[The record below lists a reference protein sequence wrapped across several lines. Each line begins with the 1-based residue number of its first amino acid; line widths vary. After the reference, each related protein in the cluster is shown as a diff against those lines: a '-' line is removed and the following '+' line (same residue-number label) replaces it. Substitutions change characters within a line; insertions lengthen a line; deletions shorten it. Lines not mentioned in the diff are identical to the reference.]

1 MSAEIQILK
10 QRPAKGEI
18 TIEEY
23 NLLKQILSDTPESSE
38 TEPATLES
46 VEKTQQ
52 LASIDS
58 SLSLE
63 VGDNFRVD
71 SCYIFYDGKKYPLN
85 DIKLLYFHLR
95 SETTDRI
102 FFRIKEKTT
111 SLEIILDDGF
121 TINLYNNKKFANFS
135 DGEIAPQIINVYYA
149 LAKKTWDV
157 RLDKTLSELDTI
169 GKRKIGYF
177 TKKDTFRIYETGDVY
192 ITIDGELLKDD
203 GQRVNLRNAYQN
215 GIVHFG
221 TDKRPKWINWDIL
234 EWEHNPNGV
243 LVALDREK
251 SSPKFVFEL
260 SPYNRDI
267 SMALIKFF
275 SKNNE

>member
-10 QRPAKGEI
+10 QRPVKGEI

-23 NLLKQILSDTPESSE
+23 NVLKQILSDTPESSE
-38 TEPATLES
+38 KESATLES
-46 VEKTQQ
+46 QKNQQ
-52 LASIDS
+52 LPSIDS

-63 VGDNFRVD
+63 VGDNFRID
-71 SCYIFYDGKKYPLN
+71 SYYIFYDGKKYPLN

-149 LAKKTWDV
+149 LAKKTWDI
-157 RLDKTLSELDTI
+157 RLDKALSELDTI

-203 GQRVNLRNAYQN
+203 GQRVKLRDAYQN
-215 GIVHFG
+215 GIVLFG
-221 TDKRPKWINWDIL
+221 TDKRPEWINWGIL

-243 LVALDREK
+243 VVSLDRQK
-251 SSPKFVFEL
+251 NSPKFVFEL

-275 SKNNE
+275 SKNNK

>member
-38 TEPATLES
+38 REPATLES
-46 VEKTQQ
+46 EEKNQQ
-52 LASIDS
+52 LPPIDS
-58 SLSLE
+58 SLFLE

-71 SCYIFYDGKKYPLN
+71 SYNIFYDGKKYPLS
-85 DIKLLYFHLR
+85 DIKLLYFDLR

-111 SLEIILDDGF
+111 SLGIILDDGF
-121 TINLYNNKKFANFS
+121 TISLYHIKKFANFT
-135 DGEIAPQIINVYYA
+135 DGEIAPQIINVYNA
-149 LAKKTWDV
+149 LAKKTLGI
-157 RLDKTLSELDTI
+157 RLDKALSELGTT
-169 GKRKIGYF
+169 GKLKIGSF
-177 TKKDTFRIYETGDVY
+177 IKKDTFRICEAGDVY

-203 GQRVNLRNAYQN
+203 GQRVSLRDAYKD

-221 TDKRPKWINWDIL
+221 TDNRPKWINCSIL

-243 LVALDREK
+243 EVSLDRERK
-251 SSPKFVFEL
+251 SPKFVFAL

-267 SMALIKFF
+267 SMVLIKFF
-275 SKNNE
+275 SKNNK

>member
-23 NLLKQILSDTPESSE
+23 NLLKQILSNTPESSE
-38 TEPATLES
+38 KEPAPLES
-46 VEKTQQ
+46 KEKTKQ
-52 LASIDS
+52 LQSIDS

-71 SCYIFYDGKKYPLN
+71 SYYIFYDGMKYPLS
-85 DIKLLYFHLR
+85 DIKLLCFYQH

-102 FFRIKEKTT
+102 FFGIKEKTT
-111 SLEIILDDGF
+111 SLGIILDDGF
-121 TINLYNNKKFANFS
+121 KINLYDIKRFANFS
-135 DGEIAPQIINVYYA
+135 DGEIAPQIINVYCA
-149 LAKKTWDV
+149 LAKKTLGI
-157 RLDKTLSELDTI
+157 RLDKALSELEST
-169 GKRKIGYF
+169 GKLKIGYF
-177 TKKDTFRIYETGDVY
+177 LKKDTFSICEIGDVY

-203 GQRVNLRNAYQN
+203 GQRVSLRDAYQN

-221 TDKRPKWINWDIL
+221 TDNGPKWIYCSIL

-243 LVALDREK
+243 EVSLDRK
-251 SSPKFVFEL
+251 TNSPKFVFEL
-260 SPYNRDI
+260 GHYNRDI

-275 SKNNE
+275 SKDYK